1 MMAKWYRDKAT
12 IRVRGGDAETRKLV
26 RSIAHW
32 VSRKTMD
39 VRLRTSV
46 TVNIVIQK
54 DLYLKEKVQG
64 LSWIDDDEYRP
75 RKFKIQ
81 VEEQSKLRHML
92 ETIAHEMIHIK
103 QWASG
108 DMYEYSDGFR
118 TKFKKKAYNTKKMDY
133 WDAPWEVEAHGK
145 EVGMFV
151 RWSEEEGYN
160 KKPWAKIDF
169 LKPEYARKIAK
180 HIKAKK

>member
-32 VSRKTMD
+32 VSRKSMD
-39 VRLRTSV
+39 VRLRTSG

-64 LSWIDDDEYRP
+64 LSWIDDEEYRP

-108 DMYEYSDGFR
+108 DMYEYSDGYR

-169 LKPEYARKIAK
+169 LKPEYCLLYTSDAADE
-180 HIKAKK
+180 

>member
-1 MMAKWYRDKAT
+1 MAKWYRDKAI
-12 IRVRGGDAETRKLV
+12 IRVRGGSAEQRKLI

-46 TVNIVIQK
+46 TVNIFITK
-54 DLYLKEKVQG
+54 N
-64 LSWIDDDEYRP
+64 LSWIDDEEYRP
-75 RKFKIQ
+75 KRFKIQ

-92 ETIAHEMIHIK
+92 ETIAHEMCHVK

-118 TKFKKKAYNTKKMDY
+118 TKYKKKAYNTKKMDY
-133 WDAPWEVEAHGK
+133 WDAPWEIEAHGK
-145 EVGMFV
+145 EVGFFV
-151 RWSEEEGYN
+151 RWAEEEGYN
-160 KKPWAKIDF
+160 KEPWAKIDF
-169 LKPEYARKIAK
+169 LKPEYAKKIK
-180 HIKAKK
+180 HLIKP